1 MAIHHFGRL
10 FWISAVKHQCH
21 FWPLSPH
28 QSLKLPS
35 VLAAIPVS
43 GCHQAGPGSCSHR
56 DSPQLHHRAQL
67 LWPAPDT
74 AGLARLVA
82 ALSVIRLAATA
93 AVSYRARR
101 VDTRNTRVSST
112 TAPDTTA
119 SWSWWQNSVVFST
132 TQSIQGSVVRAT
144 GRALWPLLGPS
155 NLSDHPGA
163 SPGQREG
170 RRHAAQRCPVL
181 L

>member
-1 MAIHHFGRL
+1 MEQELVNSFNIFSCTKNQSTSSSSLQDVFHQRQYIALADYFKALPLNIRV
-10 FWISAVKHQCH
+10 ISGLCPQ
-21 FWPLSPH
+21 P
-28 QSLKLPS
+28 LKLPS

-43 GCHQAGPGSCSHR
+43 GCHQARPGSCSHR

-119 SWSWWQNSVVFST
+119 SWSW
-132 TQSIQGSVVRAT
+132 
-144 GRALWPLLGPS
+144 
-155 NLSDHPGA
+155 
-163 SPGQREG
+163 
-170 RRHAAQRCPVL
+170 
-181 L
+181 